1 MKIYLDTSV
10 LSAMFDT
17 RNPERLEITK
27 DFFAGRATD
36 RLVVS
41 ELTLAEVDATP
52 NEEMRAAMSKVA
64 DRCEAV
70 SVTPDADRLA
80 TRYIEAGAV
89 SESFAADAYH
99 VAIAVVCGADV
110 IVSWNFRHIVRRKTR
125 DIVNMVNTLRG
136 YAHIEI
142 VAPGEL
148 L

>member
-27 DFFAGRATD
+27 EFFAGRVAD

-41 ELTLAEVDATP
+41 ELTLAEIAATP
-52 NEEMRAAMSKVA
+52 DAEMRTGMSTLA
-64 DRCEAV
+64 DRFETV
-70 SVTPDADRLA
+70 PVTPDADRLA
-80 TRYIEAGAV
+80 VQYIGAGAF
-89 SESFAADAYH
+89 SEAFSADAYH

-110 IVSWNFRHIVRRKTR
+110 ILSWNFRHIVRRKTR
-125 DIVNMVNTLRG
+125 DVVNMVNTMQG
-136 YAHIEI
+136 YAHTEI
-142 VAPGEL
+142 AAPGEL